1 MEGFT
6 VGKGMEYAAVPYGNQ
21 LMILHNGHQIKVCRT
36 EDSARKFIA
45 DHKKGKSQAK
55 LPLDL
60 NET

>member
-1 MEGFT
+1 MEGFII
-6 VGKGMEYAAVPYGNQ
+6 GKGDYAAIPFGKQ